1 MKILGL
7 ETSGR
12 VGSVALSIDGRIA
25 ARDIAN
31 AREQTERLLEVVDE
45 LLGAAG
51 LEVARL
57 DAIAFGRGPGSFTG
71 LRVAAAVAQG
81 LAAPAR
87 VPLLPVSSLLCLAQR
102 AWRCERVEHSIA
114 CVDAHMGEVYW
125 GEFELR
131 NGMMC
136 AAGPERLGNGSEL
149 APPSGL
155 GWSAVGGGFAAQR
168 EALAAVLAKARRAL
182 PELEPAAEDLFP
194 AALDALAAGR
204 ITSPRDAL
212 PVYLREH
219 TAWRR
224 AD

>member
-1 MKILGL
+1 VKLLGI

-12 VGSVALSIDGRIA
+12 VGSVALSLDGRIDEREFA
-25 ARDIAN
+25 TP
-31 AREQTERLLEVVDE
+31 REQTERLLAVVDE
-45 LLGAAG
+45 LLAGAG
-51 LEVARL
+51 LDLAGL
-57 DAIAFGRGPGSFTG
+57 DGIAFGRGPGSFTG

-102 AWRCERVEHSIA
+102 ALRSERVEHSVA

-131 NGMMC
+131 DGVLR
-136 AAGPERLGNGSEL
+136 AAGPERLGAPTEL
-149 APPSGL
+149 APPSGS
-155 GWSAVGGGFAAQR
+155 WAAVGSGFAAQR
-168 EALAAVLAKARRAL
+168 EALENVLARAQRAL
-182 PELEPAAEDLFP
+182 PDLEPAAQDLFP
-194 AALDALAAGR
+194 AAAEALAAGLAA
-204 ITSPRDAL
+204 SPRDAL

>member
-1 MKILGL
+1 MRLLGI

-12 VGSVALSIDGRIA
+12 VGSVALSVDGRVDSREIA
-25 ARDIAN
+25 TP
-31 AREQTERLLEVVDE
+31 REQTERLLVVVDE
-45 LLGAAG
+45 LLAGAG

-57 DAIAFGRGPGSFTG
+57 DGIAFGRGPGSFTG

-102 AWRCERVEHSIA
+102 AWRSEGVEHALVS
-114 CVDAHMGEVYW
+114 VDAHMGEIYW

-131 NGMMC
+131 DRMLR
-136 AAGPERLGNGSEL
+136 AVGPERLGAPSEL
-149 APPSGL
+149 SPPGGSA
-155 GWSAVGGGFAAQR
+155 WAAVGSGFAAQR
-168 EALAAVLAKARRAL
+168 EALAAVLSKSQREL
-182 PELEPAAEDLFP
+182 PELEPGAEDLFP
-194 AALDALAAGR
+194 AAAEALASGR
-204 ITSPRDAL
+204 AASPRDAL